1 MRTGQERAY
10 ERMLSVAVA
19 ALQEREPERLW
30 PLMASVLPGVCGG
43 EALIYKLDEWNE
55 SSGTLGL
62 SPGVAPAFDLL
73 DEDSLGLLRA
83 GYPFA
88 HHYTRGHGHAP
99 VTARQAVGPDWST
112 SPTARLIHET
122 IDADHVLAVPL
133 PGTTAPITG
142 CLIYRSGTDFDDDGI
157 RFGQRLQPL
166 LAAVEQHRQLLAR
179 WGHVVAA
186 GDAPASPGEL
196 AADCDLTPR
205 ETTVLLLLGD
215 ALTAAAMGR
224 RLGISDRTVHK
235 HIEKI
240 YRKLGTRDRLGT
252 VLRAQ
257 QLGLLPRSTPPVAKT
272 GRA

>member
-99 VTARQAVGPDWST
+99 VTARQAAGPDWST

-133 PGTTAPITG
+133 PGTTARSRAVSSTVPARTSTMTASASDSACSLSWPRSSSTG
-142 CLIYRSGTDFDDDGI
+142 NSSHAG
-157 RFGQRLQPL
+157 
-166 LAAVEQHRQLLAR
+166 AR
-179 WGHVVAA
+179 RRG
-186 GDAPASPGEL
+186 GRCPGLPAR
-196 AADCDLTPR
+196 T
-205 ETTVLLLLGD
+205 
-215 ALTAAAMGR
+215 GR
-224 RLGISDRTVHK
+224 RLRSDAARDDRPASARRCPDRRGHGPTAR
-235 HIEKI
+235 HIGSHGPQAHREDLSQTGHPRPAR
-240 YRKLGTRDRLGT
+240 YG
-252 VLRAQ
+252 APCQ